1 MYFEEEYIQ
10 IIKEKLR
17 LFLKLHDW
25 SFHSKED
32 MLEKFNSHEDLN
44 VTIKTFNKWMD
55 GCKFKVED
63 CIIIKD
69 ENPPTFDTT
78 RTIKPPTP
86 LSVPSEEEGEEAFD
100 NEQLEDWY
108 PHGLVTDHTKSQE
121 RNDNG

>member
-17 LFLKLHDW
+17 LFFKLHDW

-44 VTIKTFNKWMD
+44 VTIKTFNKWMEA
-55 GCKFKVED
+55 CKFKVED

-69 ENPPTFDTT
+69 ENPPTFDAT

-86 LSVPSEEEGEEAFD
+86 LSVPSEEEGEETSD
-100 NEQLEDWY
+100 
-108 PHGLVTDHTKSQE
+108 
-121 RNDNG
+121 